1 MQNQTWGGSSL
12 PFLAV
17 GRVKDSVTLAYY
29 IDPESVEQQ
38 EQTQEVFQKLLKASS
53 QKLAAGQRTRLQW
66 NNGSVCCLMDEQA
79 RLLYCVVTSL
89 LTYPERQAYQLLY
102 DFRGLVERDDANL
115 DEAEK
120 HALNEKLAEQMR
132 DLVKKYEGFQDP
144 SKLSS
149 TNTPSVMDTS
159 SAPLHHQDERD
170 LRQAE
175 SKKWI
180 FVALLVLVIVLFL
193 MWLFGVFGGSKPE
206 ETGTTTAA
214 ATQLNAILM

>member
-1 MQNQTWGGSSL
+1 MQQHTWGGSNL

-29 IDPESVEQQ
+29 IDPENVEQQ

-102 DFRGLVERDDANL
+102 DFRALVERDGVGL

-120 HALNEKLAEQMR
+120 HALNDKLREPMR
-132 DLVKKYEGFQDP
+132 DLVKKYEALQDP
-144 SKLSS
+144 KVSS
-149 TNTPSVMDTS
+149 ATITPPDTS
-159 SAPLHHQDERD
+159 SVPLHHQDAREM
-170 LRQAE
+170 RQADG
-175 SKKWI
+175 KKWLLL
-180 FVALLVLVIVLFL
+180 FVAVVVIAFILWLL
-193 MWLFGVFGGSKPE
+193 GRSSGDGK
-206 ETGTTTAA
+206 TA
-214 ATQLNAILM
+214 LIM

>member
-1 MQNQTWGGSSL
+1 MQNQSWGGSSL

-115 DEAEK
+115 DDAEK
-120 HALNEKLAEQMR
+120 HALNEKLENQMR
-132 DLVKKYEGFQDP
+132 ELVKKYEAYQDP

-149 TNTPSVMDTS
+149 TNASTAMDTS
-159 SAPLHHQDERD
+159 SAPLHHQDARE

-175 SKKWI
+175 NKKWI
-180 FVALLVLVIVLFL
+180 FAVLLVLVIAFFVWM
-193 MWLFGVFGGSKPE
+193 MWGSSGKQE
-206 ETGTTTAA
+206 EPTTTAA
-214 ATQLNAILM
+214 PQKAGPTILM